1 MCGIVA
7 IRSHRGPIPAEAL
20 RRATTALRH
29 RGPDGERTWISDS
42 GSVGLGHTRLAIID
56 PVGGVQPI
64 ASEDG
69 RCWIIVNGEFY
80 GFEAIRRS
88 LEGRGHRFRTGSDS
102 EIALH
107 LYEDMGP
114 RCVDHLRG
122 QFAFVIWD
130 EDSGTLFAARDR
142 FGLKPL
148 FYHESNGVLYLASE
162 AKALF
167 AGGVARGWD
176 TGAVYRV
183 LHACPDEERSLFA
196 DIFQV
201 PLGHTLVSTPG
212 STRLTSYWDVSRPPS
227 KRRTGQIDVATETE
241 RVHELARESVHL
253 RMRADV
259 PVGCL
264 LSGGLDSS
272 AVLGM
277 AAAYDERPVA
287 AFTVGFDH
295 ADYDESAGA
304 GEAARHAG
312 ADHEVLAITEGEL
325 ADHFQDAVWHGE
337 MVQYNSHGTARYL
350 LSRGVRQAG
359 YKSVM
364 AGEGAD
370 EVFLGYGFSRAAARA
385 STKRTLAKWVT
396 LAMRLL
402 RSPRRLYPG
411 LAATSPWLARMA
423 SLLDLS
429 PALLTRVE
437 GGLGH
442 LRSLCSPDFLQEF
455 EGYDIYK
462 AYYRACDNRAGIS
475 TWDPARQL
483 TYLWLHSLFVNY
495 HLAADRLDM
504 AHGFEHVQQLPLSVL
519 ASPAREKHLLREA
532 TKPYIPLSVY
542 ARAKKPFWAPPTG
555 ARRGSPLNELV
566 QDTLRGAG
574 ISAVPF
580 LDRTA
585 VVRLLDTLPN
595 LETGEDV
602 SVDSLLLLLASI
614 CTIQDRF
621 RL

>member
-1 MCGIVA
+1 MN
-7 IRSHRGPIPAEAL
+7 S
-20 RRATTALRH
+20 
-29 RGPDGERTWISDS
+29 
-42 GSVGLGHTRLAIID
+42 
-56 PVGGVQPI
+56 
-64 ASEDG
+64 
-69 RCWIIVNGEFY
+69 
-80 GFEAIRRS
+80 
-88 LEGRGHRFRTGSDS
+88 
-102 EIALH
+102 
-107 LYEDMGP
+107 
-114 RCVDHLRG
+114 
-122 QFAFVIWD
+122 
-130 EDSGTLFAARDR
+130 
-142 FGLKPL
+142 
-148 FYHESNGVLYLASE
+148 
-162 AKALF
+162 
-167 AGGVARGWD
+167 
-176 TGAVYRV
+176 
-183 LHACPDEERSLFA
+183 
-196 DIFQV
+196 
-201 PLGHTLVSTPG
+201 LVSRFT
-212 STRLTSYWDVSRPPS
+212 
-227 KRRTGQIDVATETE
+227 
-241 RVHELARESVHL
+241 L

-277 AAAYDERPVA
+277 AATYDERPVA

-325 ADHFQDAVWHGE
+325 AEHFQDAVWHGE

-364 AGEGAD
+364 VGEGAD

-442 LRSLCSPDFLQEF
+442 LRSLCSPDFLREF

-475 TWDPARQL
+475 AWDPARQL

-495 HLAADRLDM
+495 HLAADRLG
-504 AHGFEHVQQLPLSVL
+504 HGAWGRGSPPLPRSRSVR
-519 ASPAREKHLLREA
+519 ACAATSAFRPGEPRPREA
-532 TKPYIPLSVY
+532 SAPRGHQALYPAERLCPGQEAVLG
-542 ARAKKPFWAPPTG
+542 PPTG

-574 ISAVPF
+574 VSAVPF
-580 LDRTA
+580 LDSAA
-585 VVRLLDTLPN
+585 VVGVYSTLFQ
-595 LETGEDV
+595 TWRRGEDA

-621 RL
+621 QL